1 MEMNRYY
8 HALVIQVID
17 KFFSSRFFCFLLLCT
32 HLGFS
37 NYVFANSSTINQ
49 VPAKTTITA
58 PKIVAKGGLN
68 HTATTLNLI
77 AYYEEISASVYFIT
91 IKNQELTNNPT
102 GSGSAVAIS
111 NNQLLTNCHIFGK
124 KIDLDGNDI
133 KIVKKGSP
141 VMNGRLV
148 LRHPESDRCILEVDG
163 VLSPVKAIRA
173 VNSLNVGE
181 RVYAIGNP
189 KGFIDAFAEG
199 LISAIRPSK
208 KTGTVLLTTTGIAK
222 GSSGGA
228 LFDSNG
234 NLIGIT
240 TAVISDA
247 PHLALVIPAESFFS
261 EQLPF
266 SQ

>member
-1 MEMNRYY
+1 MNQSY
-8 HALVIQVID
+8 HALVIQVTGNFLSWR
-17 KFFSSRFFCFLLLCT
+17 FFSYLMLLT
-32 HLGFS
+32 HFGFS
-37 NYVFANSSTINQ
+37 NHVFANSSTINQ
-49 VPAKTTITA
+49 VATKTTITT

-68 HTATTLNLI
+68 HAAATLNLI

-91 IKNQELTNNPT
+91 VKNQELTNNPT
-102 GSGSAVAIS
+102 GSGSAVAVS

-124 KIDLDGNDI
+124 KLDLDGNDI

-148 LRHPESDRCILEVDG
+148 HRHSESDRCILEADG
-163 VLSPVKAIRA
+163 VLSPVKALRA

-199 LISAIRPSK
+199 LISAIRTSK
-208 KTGTVLLTTTGIAK
+208 KTGIVLLTTTGIAK